1 MFWKFSNYANL
12 STIDTLLDKPDVT
25 LEELLGETDLIQELK
40 HHNTKLIEYLRD
52 DRTLAKMLKYVIDPP
67 VESATS
73 HTPSDSAP
81 SDSVSSSGGL
91 FGARFLAKANED
103 ETNDRETRSKYA
115 LTCCEVLSSDTW
127 SIAEALMENIQLL
140 HSFWKYLDNEPP
152 LDALRAS
159 YFTKVNESL
168 LERKTED
175 MIRFFKSIPNVVQK
189 MLKHIDCPMVMDLLL
204 KIISVEKSEGG
215 TGIVDVSFK
224 LQLPGKL
231 TGSSSGYNH
240 RT

>member
-12 STIDTLLDKPDVT
+12 STIDTLLDKPEVT

-52 DRTLAKMLKYVIDPP
+52 DRTLEKMLKYVIEPTVDVP
-67 VESATS
+67 VSPS
-73 HTPSDSAP
+73 PSDTP
-81 SDSVSSSGGL
+81 TSDSGDGRGSGI
-91 FGARFLAKANED
+91 FSARFLTKSNED
-103 ETNDRETRSKYA
+103 ETTDREARSKYA

-215 TGIVDVSFK
+215 AGIVDVSI
-224 LQLPGKL
+224 LDLL
-231 TGSSSGYNH
+231 NH
-240 RT
+240 KTN